1 MEKLIIGATYTG
13 IGTVGMS
20 KDKEIRG
27 TLYSPLDRRLDGEP
41 ILKCVRGQL
50 HTVNPSTLKKVYKG
64 FGSKHQEL
72 VRTIEVLKDIKSKW
86 EDNSDKQIYF
96 MLAFLNDSS
105 YDMKDIKEIM
115 TIIHERNF
123 NIK

>member
-1 MEKLIIGATYTG
+1 MENLTIGATYTG

-27 TLYSPLDRRLDGEP
+27 TLLNRRLDGDP
-41 ILKCVRGQL
+41 ILQCVRGRL
-50 HTVNPSTLKKVYKG
+50 HTVNPNTLKKVNKR

-72 VRTIEVLKDIKSKW
+72 VRTIEVLKDIKIKW
-86 EDNSDKQIYF
+86 KDNSDKQIYF

>member
-1 MEKLIIGATYTG
+1 MENLIIGATYTG

-27 TLYSPLDRRLDGEP
+27 TLSHNRLGGDP
-41 ILKCVRGQL
+41 ILQCVRGRL
-50 HTVNPSTLKKVYKG
+50 HTVNPNTLKKVDKG

-72 VRTIEVLKDIKSKW
+72 VRTIEVLKDIKSQWK
-86 EDNSDKQIYF
+86 DNSDKQIYY

-115 TIIHERNF
+115 TIINERNF

>member
-27 TLYSPLDRRLDGEP
+27 TLLNRSLDGDP
-41 ILKCVRGQL
+41 ILQCVRGQL
-50 HTVNPSTLKKVYKG
+50 HTVNPNTLKKVYKG

-86 EDNSDKQIYF
+86 KDNSDKQIYF